1 MKYKLTIWYQRLTWC
16 VCELKQNVS
25 CMWHTYITVHI
36 MFSQTLRMIFTSTA
50 VHLQVVHARPT
61 TEAATMQ
68 ELLNSTE
75 QKVSGCEKGDEESI
89 KKERGTNNSI
99 YYSACVKLTLH
110 QVKNVSNAQQ
120 LRKASLLS
128 LLLHEKFTRITEVT
142 TAQILLCWTKHDLY
156 IAKEK
161 RSRKLVHRKILYIN
175 KKDICI

>member
-1 MKYKLTIWYQRLTWC
+1 MRLWTETKCFMHVAYLHYSAHYVFTNTKNDIYKHCSSLASSTCTTYNR
-16 VCELKQNVS
+16 S
-25 CMWHTYITVHI
+25 CDD
-36 MFSQTLRMIFTSTA
+36 
-50 VHLQVVHARPT
+50 ART
-61 TEAATMQ
+61 F
-68 ELLNSTE
+68 E
-75 QKVSGCEKGDEESI
+75 QHRTKSKWLWKRWRREHK

-99 YYSACVKLTLH
+99 YYSAYVKLTLH

-128 LLLHEKFTRITEVT
+128 LLLHEKFTCITEVT